1 MLVRKIWITPSFTHL
16 PEQSNEYKQNN
27 WIPFPS
33 NEFFRF
39 LTEATETF
47 LPPTPYS
54 YSLVLLNPS
63 WTLLLR
69 IRWGGK
75 WLNQPIQGKWRK
87 RNRGSQEEAISIDR
101 DLNLVGNRFDL
112 KTSSSWFSSTFSHPL
127 LPWLQCMEGHVVY
140 NVLPLEAKLIC
151 WFINHLIQKAET
163 PKQEA
168 TILLLSFFLW
178 LCLSSSAINF
188 VFVRVVPSFFRVQ
201 FRDSRQPSIHGMG
214 QEDKKEQQATS
225 FFERK
230 DFFQYSLHLIS
241 NR

>member
-1 MLVRKIWITPSFTHL
+1 MCTTCIWLNRERKVAKKKKWSSAFFGFKYSLSWRFSWRKFEFHHRPRIFQNRALSTSKTIELHIHPTNSFA
-16 PEQSNEYKQNN
+16 SYGC
-27 WIPFPS
+27 S
-33 NEFFRF
+33 
-39 LTEATETF
+39 LTEGTEAF

-75 WLNQPIQGKWRK
+75 WLNQPIQGKWRR

-101 DLNLVGNRFDL
+101 DLNLVGNQFYF

-188 VFVRVVPSFFRVQ
+188 VFVRLVSSCF
-201 FRDSRQPSIHGMG
+201 
-214 QEDKKEQQATS
+214 
-225 FFERK
+225 
-230 DFFQYSLHLIS
+230 
-241 NR
+241 